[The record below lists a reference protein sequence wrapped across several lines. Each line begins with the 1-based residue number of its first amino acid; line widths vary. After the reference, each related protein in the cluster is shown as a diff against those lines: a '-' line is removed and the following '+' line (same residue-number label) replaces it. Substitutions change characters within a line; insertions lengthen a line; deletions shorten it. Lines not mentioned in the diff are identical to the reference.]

1 MAPPGSAPKGPV
13 VPTSTRVSASR
24 GRAAGPETER
34 VISVFGSNARGGT
47 WEPAERVE
55 ATTVFGSVTLDLREA
70 SLYDVTHVQCFC
82 LFGNVE
88 VRVPADVDVDANG
101 IGIFGAFE
109 ERRRQGGGG
118 RVVRAIGRALRG
130 EPAEAELPD
139 EPAEEPP
146 LLEVRGFALF
156 GNVTVKIG

>member
-1 MAPPGSAPKGPV
+1 V
-13 VPTSTRVSASR
+13 L
-24 GRAAGPETER
+24 
-34 VISVFGSNARGGT
+34 SVFGARTRGGA

-55 ATTVFGSVTLDLREA
+55 AISVFGNVALDLREA
-70 SLYDVTHVQCFC
+70 SLYDVTRIQCFS

-88 VRVPADVDVDANG
+88 VRVPAGVDVDANG
-101 IGIFGAFE
+101 VGIFGGFE

-130 EPAEAELPD
+130 ELAESEPPD
-139 EPAEEPP
+139 EPAEDPP

-156 GNVTVKIG
+156 GAVTVKIG